1 MSERSI
7 IVLVEDDPNIAD
19 LVDLYLTNEG
29 HRVYQ
34 ATAGARALE
43 VCSLRK
49 PDLVILDIGL
59 AGEMDGFDVCRS
71 LRTDSN
77 VPIIM
82 LTARDDEIDRVVGFE
97 LGADDYVV
105 KPFSP
110 RELMGRVHAILR
122 RSGTS
127 VADNTQL
134 MTIGSLQIDGQRCE
148 ALLDGQPV
156 SLAAQE
162 WALLWFFCTKP
173 WLGPYPSPAF
183 RRWVG
188 LRLGR
193 RHPHRRRSCAPTTP
207 QTRRCSAGKNGTR
220 HRLPVRLMQRRLVVT
235 LVGVVVVGLF

>member
-110 RELMGRVHAILR
+110 RELMGRVRAILR

-162 WALLWFFCTKP
+162 WALLWFFAQNRGLALT
-173 WLGPYPSPAF
+173 
-183 RRWVG
+183 RRQLLDGGWGSDWVG
-188 LRLGR
+188 DIRTVDVNVRQLRRKLDD
-193 RHPHRRRSCAPTTP
+193 A
-207 QTRRCSAGKNGTR
+207 
-220 HRLPVRLMQRRLVVT
+220 LPVKTVRGIGYR
-235 LVGVVVVGLF
+235 FD